1 MLELILGFSIIV
13 IINITFFGWEG
24 DKKQTVLLGII
35 AVGVT
40 LAVYLLAKQAILGSS
55 DFVI

>member
-13 IINITFFGWEG
+13 IINVTFFGWAG

-35 AVGVT
+35 AVGVA
-40 LAVYLLAKQAILGSS
+40 LIAYLLAYEVRA
-55 DFVI
+55 VW